1 MDDGGRRTDDG
12 GRMPEDGGRRAE
24 DGGRRAEGGG
34 RRVLVRRES
43 YHFELFKK
51 VSLAKIAYVSDILQA
66 HEVWKI
72 LLWR

>member
-1 MDDGGRRTDDG
+1 MNGRHDGRSKGDGSAKVQRCKGAKVRTYEYEAKRWG
-12 GRMPEDGGRRAE
+12 
-24 DGGRRAEGGG
+24 
-34 RRVLVRRES
+34 

-51 VSLAKIAYVSDILQA
+51 VSLAKVGIVSDILQA